1 MNSKVD
7 HLNYIHESLD
17 KVNAELESLAIH
29 NVGQK
34 LSFKNANSD
43 IDKMLGNIEL
53 TYNTDE
59 GALTLGEMAEI
70 IKFFSNLDF

>member
-34 LSFKNANSD
+34 LSFK
-43 IDKMLGNIEL
+43 MLIL
-53 TYNTDE
+53 I
-59 GALTLGEMAEI
+59 L
-70 IKFFSNLDF
+70 IKC

>member
-43 IDKMLGNIEL
+43 IDKMLSNIEL

-59 GALTLGEMAEI
+59 GALTLGGDGRNNQI
-70 IKFFSNLDF
+70 F